1 MEFFSSTP
9 FEDEQLIQRFERSV
23 EVKTF
28 YLWSIWV
35 SADFE
40 QWRASAAA
48 RVKNPRLCNP
58 IKVTGFISPDL
69 TFSAPEDFMTLPMPS
84 FYYLA
89 AIMNVMHNIFF
100 FSMIFQIVSFTEIC
114 NTHWKVFRFHEI
126 LILLVYSSGCR
137 ESISIFKGLH
147 SVWKFPKKSHFS
159 MFAPRAQLKY
169 LNFIRICGYDFDH
182 ILARKFKYPKISN
195 TKNITFLARK
205 FKSDFFC
212 VIFVLITFLIKMSM
226 NEWKSWIYF
235 FLVSSEKFQLAS
247 LAWILHQPW
256 LLLKNKKCH
265 RVSYS
270 IFLLEPISHNCIYLV
285 QKKLVPIKVP

>member
-40 QWRASAAA
+40 QWRASAA

-100 FSMIFQIVSFTEIC
+100 SDDFFQIVSFTEIC

-147 SVWKFPKKSHFS
+147 SVYKFPKKSHFTT
-159 MFAPRAQLKY
+159 FASEASFVYLQLKTFEFSRKKSAGII
-169 LNFIRICGYDFDH
+169 LFTFWRENSNVRKNSNTMNIIF
-182 ILARKFKYPKISN
+182 LARKFKYPKISN
-195 TKNITFLARK
+195 TNNIIFLARK
-205 FKSDFFC
+205 FKSDFF
-212 VIFVLITFLIKMSM
+212 V
-226 NEWKSWIYF
+226 
-235 FLVSSEKFQLAS
+235 
-247 LAWILHQPW
+247 
-256 LLLKNKKCH
+256 
-265 RVSYS
+265 
-270 IFLLEPISHNCIYLV
+270 
-285 QKKLVPIKVP
+285 

>member
-1 MEFFSSTP
+1 MIFKHCVLLIDLSVQLKRLSLEFFSSTP

-40 QWRASAAA
+40 QWRASAA

-100 FSMIFQIVSFTEIC
+100 FDDFSNRE
-114 NTHWKVFRFHEI
+114 FH
-126 LILLVYSSGCR
+126 
-137 ESISIFKGLH
+137 
-147 SVWKFPKKSHFS
+147 
-159 MFAPRAQLKY
+159 
-169 LNFIRICGYDFDH
+169 
-182 ILARKFKYPKISN
+182 
-195 TKNITFLARK
+195 
-205 FKSDFFC
+205 
-212 VIFVLITFLIKMSM
+212 
-226 NEWKSWIYF
+226 
-235 FLVSSEKFQLAS
+235 
-247 LAWILHQPW
+247 
-256 LLLKNKKCH
+256 
-265 RVSYS
+265 
-270 IFLLEPISHNCIYLV
+270 
-285 QKKLVPIKVP
+285 